1 MSDSNCASLNF
12 VKRGLKMEMPNQD
25 LINMLVKY
33 NGVFNYDDYT
43 KIVNDNVFENEKV
56 FIFNDYAN
64 AECVLLFLMTKY
76 PEMIDTQ
83 EMQKAIYD
91 NTKSLLSD
99 IIKLDIYD
107 QFIVDSILITHTY
120 NYDGVEEKHQKLY
133 SVVKKSK

>member
-1 MSDSNCASLNF
+1 
-12 VKRGLKMEMPNQD
+12 MEMPDQD
-25 LINMLVKY
+25 LINLLVKY
-33 NGVFNYDDYT
+33 NGVFKYDDYT

-107 QFIVDSILITHTY
+107 QFIVDSSLITHTY